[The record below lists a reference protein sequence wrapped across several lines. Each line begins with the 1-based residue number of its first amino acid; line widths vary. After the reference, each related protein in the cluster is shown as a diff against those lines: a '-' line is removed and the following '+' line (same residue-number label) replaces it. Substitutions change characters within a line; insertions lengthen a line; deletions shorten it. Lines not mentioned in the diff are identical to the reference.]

1 MEDNKTI
8 LGTISGE
15 RIIYENENQKSF
27 STQQTQEQFQKGFKN
42 ENIRFFTID
51 SYLPDHRPRE
61 KYADKLKYLKQLLEK
76 KRDDELKRQIQL
88 IRDEYDIKLKPI
100 EHGIKK
106 LEAIIYLKD
115 KCKMVILEDGK
126 VK

>member
-1 MEDNKTI
+1 MEEKKTI

-27 STQQTQEQFQKGFKN
+27 SVQQTQEQFQKSFKK
-42 ENIRFFTID
+42 EDIRYFLID
-51 SYLPDHRPRE
+51 SYLPDYRPRE

-88 IRDEYDIKLKPI
+88 IRDEYQIKLQPI

-106 LEAIIYLKD
+106 LEAIFYLKD
-115 KCKMVILEDGK
+115 KCQMVILEDEK

>member
-27 STQQTQEQFQKGFKN
+27 STQQTQEQFQKSFKN
-42 ENIRFFTID
+42 ENIRYFLID
-51 SYLPDHRPRE
+51 SYLPDYRPRE
-61 KYADKLKYLKQLLEK
+61 KYVDKLKYLKQLLEK
-76 KRDDELKRQIQL
+76 KRDDELKIQIKL
-88 IRDEYDIKLKPI
+88 IQDEYNIKLQPI

-106 LEAIIYLKD
+106 LESILYLKD
-115 KCKMVILEDGK
+115 KCQMVILEDGK